1 VCLFLSILQVVQHE
15 ITDYERRQDKQVEEN
30 IKKMQD
36 LGLNKYTSVLNKSL
50 PPSASTKGKMQ
61 QTRKLIVQI
70 RIHMSLSI
78 SLTMMIKE
86 ILMMMTLN
94 LMSSHN
100 PWQLRCSFSL
110 QSSGWQIVALHF
122 NVFNLVFNICS
133 CF

>member
-1 VCLFLSILQVVQHE
+1 VCLFLSILQVVQPE
-15 ITDYERRQDKQVEEN
+15 ITDYERRRDKQVKEN

-36 LGLNKYTSVLNKSL
+36 LGLHKLASNLNKSL
-50 PPSASTKGKMQ
+50 PPSVSIKGKIQ
-61 QTRKLIVQI
+61 QTRKLIVHIQI
-70 RIHMSLSI
+70 HLSI

-100 PWQLRCSFSL
+100 PWQLRCSFYL
-110 QSSGWQIVALHF
+110 QSSGWQIFALHF